1 MTAADLGRLF
11 LPCSWRFKS
20 VQTKF
25 FLKSTYSKKYSK
37 LD

>member
-1 MTAADLGRLF
+1 MGGF
-11 LPCSWRFKS
+11 FSPCSWRFKS

-25 FLKSTYSKKYSK
+25 FLKSIYSKKYSK